1 MPLNFCLSTLSL
13 TATST
18 LSSLWNPEHVL
29 SSLSIVLYDFSSGKW
44 CFFQM
49 IFLSSMNHF
58 FFFFQIF
65 SLVYSRFIFKK
76 NRISYPSILTILILY
91 LQRQCLLFL
100 SQLLLDCFT
109 SRIPNVNPNVT
120 ILKLGVRATCT
131 FFFFLRISIA
141 FPDYSSDIFVL
152 YYLLV
157 NSLFS
162 KF

>member
-65 SLVYSRFIFKK
+65 SLVYSRSIFKK

-100 SQLLLDCFT
+100 SVVALRLFYITNPKRHNSKTQSSCYLHILFFSPHFNRF
-109 SRIPNVNPNVT
+109 SR
-120 ILKLGVRATCT
+120 
-131 FFFFLRISIA
+131 
-141 FPDYSSDIFVL
+141 
-152 YYLLV
+152 
-157 NSLFS
+157 LF
-162 KF
+162 

>member
-65 SLVYSRFIFKK
+65 SLVYSRSIFKK

-100 SQLLLDCFT
+100 SVVALRLFYITNPKRHNSKTQSSCYLHILFLPPHFNRF
-109 SRIPNVNPNVT
+109 SR
-120 ILKLGVRATCT
+120 
-131 FFFFLRISIA
+131 
-141 FPDYSSDIFVL
+141 
-152 YYLLV
+152 
-157 NSLFS
+157 LF
-162 KF
+162 

>member
-91 LQRQCLLFL
+91 LQSQCLLFL
-100 SQLLLDCFT
+100 SVVALRLFYITNPKCEPYLHILFLLPHFNRF
-109 SRIPNVNPNVT
+109 SR
-120 ILKLGVRATCT
+120 
-131 FFFFLRISIA
+131 
-141 FPDYSSDIFVL
+141 
-152 YYLLV
+152 
-157 NSLFS
+157 LF
-162 KF
+162 

>member
-100 SQLLLDCFT
+100 SQLLFDCFT
-109 SRIPNVNPNVT
+109 SRIPNVNP
-120 ILKLGVRATCT
+120 TCT
-131 FFFFLRISIA
+131 FFFFFLISIA